1 MSITLMA
8 YPMAFLIAPEEVK
21 DEGIRIKNAEK
32 DNNNKN
38 VATKNLKFIKVLTN
52 IKHGELSPL
61 LSEIGAFELYPNH
74 YYINTTKLDIQTEI
88 VGKYTTFTVF
98 GTENSTILQTS
109 AEALFTDL
117 DRITNRNVRLLGS
130 QETFYYNYTTDY
142 ASVKDIY
149 SNLKQE
155 NATQIFTTQND
166 EVVANLNGQSIRY
179 YKSPDFS
186 NYMLEV
192 EQKVTIMNIGMTDE
206 TGQYASY
213 GLTNLKIQTNIKKD
227 ELRPLLKAAKY
238 GFYEANGQTPLRNS
252 YATLNWV
259 ENDGFYVAEFSGQN
273 NTAITKEAEI
283 IFRKMNIAAGRDLRK
298 VNDVFTTVY
307 TYNTNYT
314 DKGVLINTLYEH
326 GATEISENDDVV
338 TCKLFNMEMKYYRQE
353 SGAYSLDITQITNES
368 QCQDVINDLNEE
380 YGLNIQEV
388 TYNKIKER
396 LQQEN
401 LQLESETVLDDNS
414 IVLTIEI

>member
-1 MSITLMA
+1 
-8 YPMAFLIAPEEVK
+8 MAFLIAPEEVK

-32 DNNNKN
+32 DNNKN

-117 DRITNRNVRLLGS
+117 DRITNRNVRLLGN

>member
-1 MSITLMA
+1 
-8 YPMAFLIAPEEVK
+8 MAFLIAPEEVK

-32 DNNNKN
+32 DNNKN

>member
-1 MSITLMA
+1 MSITLIA

-32 DNNNKN
+32 DNNKN

-117 DRITNRNVRLLGS
+117 DRITNRNVRLLGN

>member
-32 DNNNKN
+32 DNNKN

-326 GATEISENDDVV
+326 GATEIAENGDEV

>member
-32 DNNNKN
+32 DNNKN

-117 DRITNRNVRLLGS
+117 DRITNRNVRLLGN

-326 GATEISENDDVV
+326 GATEIAENGDEV

>member
-32 DNNNKN
+32 DNNKN

-117 DRITNRNVRLLGS
+117 DRITNRNVRLLGN

-283 IFRKMNIAAGRDLRK
+283 IFRKMNIAAGRALRK

-326 GATEISENDDVV
+326 GATEIAENGDEV

>member
-32 DNNNKN
+32 DNNKN

-117 DRITNRNVRLLGS
+117 DRITNRNVRLLGN